1 MSGRYPDRDKEE
13 QVNKQA
19 TLARV
24 TKTGTAFD
32 GATVEVIGAS
42 DTEGHL
48 LVNLIGYDT
57 ELSVAETNLERI

>member
-1 MSGRYPDRDKEE
+1 
-13 QVNKQA
+13 VNKQS

-32 GATVEVIGAS
+32 GAAVEVIGAS

-48 LVNLIGYDT
+48 SVSLIGYDT
-57 ELSVAETNLERI
+57 VLSVAETNLERI

>member
-1 MSGRYPDRDKEE
+1 
-13 QVNKQA
+13 VNKES

-24 TKTGTAFD
+24 TRTGTAFD

-48 LVNLIGYDT
+48 SVSLIGYDT
-57 ELSVAETNLERI
+57 VLSVAETNLERI